1 MASMSRT
8 IERNKKHRK
17 TAVAYGRYSSNNQR
31 EESIDAQLRAIREYC
46 EKENIEL
53 IEVFTDEAITGKTD
67 DREDFQKMI
76 NQLLKGHIQ
85 VDYVLVHKFNRF
97 ARNKFDSAL
106 YKKKLRDIGVKVVS
120 VTQKID
126 DTPEGELLEGFL
138 ETIDQYYSA
147 NLAVE
152 VRKGLRENA
161 LKGKHAG
168 GQVLFGYSL
177 DNEGYYVPNENAP
190 IVKRI
195 FQEYAAGYNKTDICE
210 RLNAEGYRNQRG
222 KKFNTRTLYDLLRNE
237 KYIGNYIYTIDKKE
251 TIRLDGIIKDH
262 PIDKE
267 LWNTVQKLCKEA
279 SEEVQ
284 ARQRTGKRYY
294 HLTGK
299 AFCTCCGEH
308 ISGAGSKRS
317 GGHNGNKDGKLNYYY
332 KCVGKVKHKNGCKNP
347 SLNKDWFELGVLN
360 AVTSVVMNDNYIE
373 QIAQTAYEEILAMRN
388 EPVISTAQLQK
399 ELAQIFKKQEKLTDL
414 YLDGEMSK
422 EMLDNKNGE
431 LTRRRFQIEEEL
443 DKRKN
448 VLEAEDI
455 QPKDI
460 ANFITQFVEDT
471 KEDCESI
478 DDEFMRIMLNVFV
491 KRVDVSKEEVVV
503 HIHTPFSRMDSG
515 DNVCFAG
522 VIHRLTPVEMMRTI
536 PRKKNVHGKIFN

>member
-1 MASMSRT
+1 MASVSRS
-8 IERNKKHRK
+8 IERNKMRRK

-67 DREDFQKMI
+67 DREDFQNMI

-106 YKKKLRDIGVKVVS
+106 YKKKLRDIGIKVVS

-177 DNEGYYVPNENAP
+177 DEEGYYVPNENAK
-190 IVKRI
+190 IVKRMFEEFASGI
-195 FQEYAAGYNKTDICE
+195 PKTDICE
-210 RLNAEGYRNQRG
+210 RLNHEGYRNQRG
-222 KKFNTRTLYDLLRNE
+222 KKFNTRTLSDLLKNE

-262 PIDKE
+262 PIDRE
-267 LWNTVQKLCKEA
+267 LWNTVQRLCRLSSEA
-279 SEEVQ
+279 AQ
-284 ARQRTGKRYY
+284 ARQRTKERYY

-299 AFCTCCGEH
+299 AFCTCCNEH
-308 ISGAGSKRS
+308 ICGAGSKRS
-317 GGHNGNKDGKLNYYY
+317 GGHNGKKDGKLNYYY

-347 SLNKDWFELGVLN
+347 SLNKDWFESKVLE
-360 AVTSVVMNDNYIE
+360 AVTSVVMNETQIK
-373 QIAQTAYEEILAMRN
+373 QIAQIAYEEILSTRN
-388 EPVISTAQLQK
+388 EPIVSTAQLKK
-399 ELAQIFKKQEKLTDL
+399 ELSQIFKKQERLADL
-414 YLDGEMSK
+414 YMDGDMSK
-422 EMLDNKNGE
+422 EMLDEKNGE

-443 DKRKN
+443 EKRKGI
-448 VLEAEDI
+448 LEADDIKPEDI
-455 QPKDI
+455 E
-460 ANFITQFVEDT
+460 NFITQFIEDV

-491 KRVDVSKEEVVV
+491 KKVDVSKEEVVV

-515 DNVCFAG
+515 DNICFAG
-522 VIHRLTPVEMMRTI
+522 VISRLAPVELVRTF
-536 PRKKNVHGKIFN
+536 PRKQHVHGKY

>member
-1 MASMSRT
+1 MASVSRT
-8 IERNKKHRK
+8 IERNKKRRK
-17 TAVAYGRYSSNNQR
+17 TAVAYGRFSSNNQR

-53 IEVFTDEAITGKTD
+53 IAEFTDEAVSGKTD
-67 DREDFQKMI
+67 DREDFQNMV

-106 YKKKLRDIGVKVVS
+106 YKKKLRDIGVKVIS

-177 DNEGYYVPNENAP
+177 DEEGYYVPNENAP
-190 IVKRI
+190 IVRRI
-195 FQEYAAGYNKTDICE
+195 FEEYAMGCSKTDICE
-210 RLNAEGYRNQRG
+210 RLNDEGYRNQRG
-222 KKFNTRTLYDLLRNE
+222 KRFNTRTLYDLLRNE

-267 LWNTVQKLCKEA
+267 LWNTVQRLCKEA
-279 SEEVQ
+279 SECVQ
-284 ARQRTGKRYY
+284 ARQRSDKRYY

-332 KCVGKVKHKNGCKNP
+332 KCVGKTKHKNGCKNP
-347 SLNKDWFELGVLN
+347 SLNKDWFESKVLKT
-360 AVTSVVMNDNYIE
+360 VTDIVMDKNQVK
-373 QIAQTAYEEILAMRN
+373 QIAQAAYEEILSMRN
-388 EPVISTAQLQK
+388 EPVVSTAQLQK
-399 ELAQIFKKQEKLTDL
+399 ELAKIFDKQEKLTDL
-414 YLDGEMSK
+414 YVDGDMSK
-422 EMLDNKNGE
+422 EMLNKKNGE

-443 DKRKN
+443 EKRKN

-455 QPKDI
+455 QPEDI
-460 ANFITQFVEDT
+460 ENFITQFVEDT

-491 KRVDVSKEEVVV
+491 KRVDVSEEEVVV

-522 VIHRLTPVEMMRTI
+522 VIHRLEPVNLMQTF
-536 PRKKNVHGKIFN
+536 PRKEHVHGKNI

>member
-1 MASMSRT
+1 MASMSRS
-8 IERNKKHRK
+8 IERHKKKRK
-17 TAVAYGRYSSNNQR
+17 TGVAYGRYSSNNQR

-67 DREDFQKMI
+67 DREDFQNMI
-76 NQLLKGHIQ
+76 NQILKGHIQ

-177 DNEGYYVPNENAP
+177 DDEGYYIPNENAK
-190 IVKRI
+190 IVRRM
-195 FQEYAAGYNKTDICE
+195 FEEFAAGIPKTDICE
-210 RLNAEGYRNQRG
+210 RLNQEGYRNQRG
-222 KKFNTRTLYDLLRNE
+222 KKFNTRTLSDLLRNE

-262 PIDKE
+262 PIDRE
-267 LWNTVQKLCKEA
+267 LWNTVQKLCREA
-279 SEEVQ
+279 SEATQ
-284 ARQRTGKRYY
+284 ARQRTKERYY

-299 AFCTCCGEH
+299 AFCTCCNEH
-308 ISGAGSKRS
+308 ICGAGSKRS
-317 GGHNGNKDGKLNYYY
+317 GGHNGKKDGKLNYYY

-347 SLNKDWFELGVLN
+347 SLNKDWFESKVLS
-360 AVTSVVMNDNYIE
+360 AVTNVVMNEAQIK
-373 QIAQTAYEEILAMRN
+373 QIAQTAYEEILSMRD
-388 EPVISTAQLQK
+388 EPVVSTAQLKK
-399 ELAQIFKKQEKLTDL
+399 ELAQIFKKQERLADL
-414 YLDGEMSK
+414 YMDGDMSK
-422 EMLDNKNGE
+422 EMLDEKNGE
-431 LTRRRFQIEEEL
+431 LTRRKFQIEEEL
-443 DKRKN
+443 EKRKS

-455 QPKDI
+455 KPEDI
-460 ANFITQFVEDT
+460 ENFIVQFIEDV

-491 KRVDVSKEEVVV
+491 KKVDVSKEEVVV
-503 HIHTPFSRMDSG
+503 HIHTPFSRMDGG
-515 DNVCFAG
+515 DNVCFTG
-522 VIHRLTPVEMMRTI
+522 VISRLSPVELTRTI
-536 PRKKNVHGKIFN
+536 ARKKNIHGKNI